1 MSEVQGRDRAKSRNK
16 FLIEHTHW
24 LAGLLMAS
32 PRMSDAAFALFRVA
46 VHDGKDAV
54 TLEVLSKAMISGS
67 AYGEQNVYAYPT
79 RLPACSFTVGRTRS
93 VDTNT
98 PQGKNTHAILRHML
112 GCQGVV
118 VVVMKSGVSLNCC

>member
-1 MSEVQGRDRAKSRNK
+1 
-16 FLIEHTHW
+16 
-24 LAGLLMAS
+24 MAS

-112 GCQGVV
+112 GCQGVI
-118 VVVMKSGVSLNCC
+118 VVVMKSGVSLNCCCYYGLSRRDDVTESVPLRSEIDLAKMV